1 MTMYIPHT
9 QIHTFI
15 SNSTYLQQLFTN
27 NTIFDT
33 DMAHPKHLIFTYSY
47 FFSPPIH
54 FSCVIVFPVLS
65 ISRSTAIPYLRTEY
79 LIDDMITN
87 CLVSSLSGC
96 PRQETKRDSRPD
108 EEATR
113 EGCACGQNIPVAV
126 PHKLHP
132 AQHCLL
138 GPVWR
143 PRPLVIVHIGQL

>member
-1 MTMYIPHT
+1 MTIYIPHT

-33 DMAHPKHLIFTYSY
+33 DIAHPKHLLFFYHIFKY
-47 FFSPPIH
+47 PIH
-54 FSCVIVFPVLS
+54 FSSVIFPVLS

-87 CLVSSLSGC
+87 RLVSSLSGC

-108 EEATR
+108 EEAAR

-138 GPVWR
+138 GPVR
-143 PRPLVIVHIGQL
+143 